1 MSRFSAVLCLLT
13 VLPLR
18 GAEWREVWR
27 DDFNGTSID
36 WTKWA
41 AEENGHGGGNGEL
54 QYYLDRP
61 ENLRVENGCLI
72 LEARREKVNMA
83 GVLKDYSS
91 ARIRTK
97 RRADWQYGRFEMSA
111 KLPAGKG
118 LWPAFWLLP
127 STEKYGGWAAS
138 GEIDVMEFKGH
149 ETDRVHGTLHFG
161 GAWPR
166 NKSKGQLYRLE
177 NGDFTKDFHLFAV
190 EWEPGVIRWFVDGVQ
205 YQEQMDWSSEGGA
218 FPAPFNE
225 RFYLVLNLALGG
237 GFAGAVARETVF
249 PARFV
254 VDYVRVLQR

>member
-1 MSRFSAVLCLLT
+1 MLCLLPG
-13 VLPLR
+13 LPLC

-27 DDFNGTSID
+27 DDFTGTDLD

-61 ENLRVENGCLI
+61 ANLRVENGVLI
-72 LEARREKVNMA
+72 LEARREKVNVA

-91 ARIRTK
+91 ARIRT
-97 RRADWQYGRFEMSA
+97 RRRMDWQYGRFEISA
-111 KLPAGKG
+111 KLPAGSG

-127 STEKYGGWAAS
+127 TADKYGAWAAS
-138 GEIDVMEFKGH
+138 GEIDIMEFKGQ
-149 ETDRVHGTLHFG
+149 EPDRVHGTLHFG
-161 GAWPR
+161 GTWPR
-166 NKSKGQLYRLE
+166 NKFKGQAYRLE
-177 NGDFTKDFHLFAV
+177 KGDFTTDFHLFAV

-205 YQEQMDWSSEGGA
+205 YQEQREWWSEGDA

-225 RFYLVLNLALGG
+225 RFYVLLNLAVGG
-237 GFAGAVARETVF
+237 GFGGPVAPETVF
-249 PARFV
+249 PARFI